1 MEAEV
6 KQVAISIN
14 GRDYD
19 IACDDGQE
27 EHLTR
32 LAGFV
37 DERVQELVSTVGNIG
52 DMRLLVLTSLLIA
65 DELHENRRAREQERE
80 ERSQAGEQARSSS
93 WAWPMPWTAYPT
105 GSSGCPRGWKTL
117 NSLQVNPGA
126 PTF

>member
-80 ERSQAGEQARSSS
+80 ERSQAGEQARIIEMGVANALDNVSDRIERLS
-93 WAWPMPWTAYPT
+93 ARLENA
-105 GSSGCPRGWKTL
+105 
-117 NSLQVNPGA
+117 
-126 PTF
+126 